1 VKEFRVM
8 FRWIAP
14 LAIAVFYSFNTSAQN
29 SNAFP
34 EDRDGFLK
42 AVTGMLTD
50 TKRDDCKET
59 AQQLEQTWSSI
70 QSSMQGDIMDIAAA
84 MRSRRMLVTPYFQKF
99 FNTVLVFQSN
109 TKDNDV
115 WDQWK
120 TMTDTVIMNLRQ
132 GNNKKYEDFLDFS
145 YALFSKH
152 ALYITPGR
160 AWKFDADIYDLM
172 LEKGVPVLKF
182 SDGSLIGVTEGDS
195 IRIDPTS
202 GTYYPL
208 EQKFIGKSG
217 RADWARVGFGTDDVY
232 VTFGKYTI
240 DCSQSQYSVD
250 SAKLYYGEYKKSNIY
265 GKFADKLLA
274 HTNAEFSTYPRFD
287 SYKKDLSFDNLAEH
301 VKVSGGMELVGAKMN
316 VYGTSD
322 QKAVIKIY
330 RFDKLLGVVARSK
343 HFDILKDKEINA
355 AQAEVKIV
363 MGKDSMIHGGVALR
377 YNIEKRELFL
387 FRGKNGIEKSPYYDY
402 YHGFEETPELIYW
415 DMNEPEV
422 IMRNIAVGGKSTVNF
437 ESFNFYR
444 AGKMDKYQGIADYNM
459 VEKIRTI
466 VDKTGSNEFYT
477 EDLAKKIDPKY
488 SVETIKPMLY
498 KLVEDGFI
506 NYDDEKEIVTVREK
520 TFRYTAAKEK
530 KIDYDNLRLESITDS
545 MNAIMDMRNYH
556 IDLGGVK
563 SLAISDSNYVVVF
576 PRGNQLTLK
585 EDRDMDF
592 SGQMFAA
599 RLDLAGDGFTFDY
612 ENYKINLAKVD
623 SVVINIPTGQRDSRG
638 KLTVGPIKSVIS
650 DVTGHLQIDTK
661 DNRSGLKRHPQF
673 PILTTTQPSFV
684 YYDNAR
690 IQGGAYTRDKF
701 YFQINPFVFDS
712 LNSYNWT
719 KIRFPGKLVSA
730 EIFPDITDQ
739 VGIQND
745 LSLGFN
751 TTKQDIPMYG
761 GKGKFTNEISLDN
774 SGLKGKG
781 TIKFVTSTTT
791 SKDIVFYPDS
801 TLARA
806 DSFVMNATVLNGNEF
821 PTVRGYKAKV
831 RWLPYEDSMLVKHD
845 SIPFTLFDG
854 KTTMKGTLVLQS
866 TGLRGSGF
874 VDWADAQLS
883 SGDIAFG
890 KNKLKADS
898 CDFLIK
904 SLDPK
909 KFALSTRDVNASINF
924 DTRVGMFKSNTDDVA
939 TVFPYNQY
947 ATSINEF
954 KWEMDNKRMTFKA
967 PPEELATFTSM
978 AKDQDSLS
986 FLGGSATYDMMSYIL
1001 KINKVPNI
1009 DIADSRIIPDSGKV
1023 VIEAEAKMRTLNKAK
1038 LVMDSINELHRFDSV
1053 TANIY
1058 GKNSLKAS
1066 GIYSFVNKSG
1076 KAQEIFCDDIGVYQD
1091 TSDKKLH
1098 LYAKGE
1104 IDDSARKFYLL
1115 PKIAFKGKAN
1125 ITSIREPVN
1134 FKGFAKLDITNPK
1147 VKAEWF
1153 SINDYVSKDSS
1164 YIHYTDPQSETR
1176 KDMTAGLV
1184 FDADSSDL
1192 YASFFNAK
1200 KSSRDKSLFVANGI
1214 VYYDDTSKAFI
1225 AGDQNKIIN
1234 EAERG
1239 NVLKYF
1245 DTKGKVYAE
1254 GKMDMGLNYGMVDA
1268 QMAGNVSYDVNKE
1281 DPVFHVALGI
1291 RFFLDEDLLAYMA
1304 QSVLKGNGGGDAADY
1319 STDEFQKAIV
1329 EFLKP
1334 KDEKAWRESM
1344 NKTGNFV
1351 QSDALPYTIFFS
1363 DVEMKWDKV
1372 TRVFYNTKP
1381 FAIAY
1386 IGKQGIGT
1394 VVPGYLEMGF
1404 KRSGDFFNLYIP
1416 AGEEDD
1422 DYWFFMSYSANIM
1435 QIAAG
1440 EKEFNAKLLE
1450 VKPEKRRVEEDG
1462 KTYAYQPGSEN
1473 KKNTFINRIKF
1484 LQEQAK
1490 PPAPKK
1496 K

>member
-1 VKEFRVM
+1 VKEIRVM

-34 EDRDGFLK
+34 DDRAGFLK
-42 AVTGMLTD
+42 AVTDMLND
-50 TKRDDCKET
+50 TRRDDCKLTADNLNNSWESLSQIQSDIIDV
-59 AQQLEQTWSSI
+59 AQQ
-70 QSSMQGDIMDIAAA
+70 
-84 MRSRRMLVTPYFQKF
+84 MRTRKMLVTPYFLKF
-99 FNTVLVFQSN
+99 FNTVLAFHE
-109 TKDNDV
+109 TTNDLSI
-115 WDQWK
+115 WDEWK
-120 TMTDTVIMNLRQ
+120 GITDTVISGLRQ
-132 GNNKKYEDFLDFS
+132 GNNKTYEEFLDFS
-145 YALFSKH
+145 YALFAKH
-152 ALYITPGR
+152 ALYFSPTKT
-160 AWKFDADIYDLM
+160 WKFESDVYDLRM
-172 LEKGVPVLKF
+172 EKNAPVLKF
-182 SDGSLIGVTEGDS
+182 TDGSIVGITEGDS
-195 IRIDPTS
+195 IRIDQTS
-202 GTYYPL
+202 GVYYPL
-208 EQKFIGKSG
+208 DQKFAG
-217 RADWARVGFGTDDVY
+217 RQGTSNWSRVGFGAEDVY
-232 VTFGKYTI
+232 VTFGAYSI

-250 SAKLYYGEYKKSNIY
+250 SAKLYYGAYLKSNIY
-265 GKFADKLLA
+265 GKFSDKLLS
-274 HTNAEFSTYPRFD
+274 HVNTEYTTYPRFD
-287 SYKKDLSFDNLAEH
+287 SYKKNLSFDNLADH
-301 VKVSGGMELVGAKMN
+301 VKVAGGLQLAGAKMN
-316 VYGTSD
+316 IYGTSD
-322 QKAVIKIY
+322 QKATLKIY
-330 RFDKLLGVVARSK
+330 RFDKLLGIVAKSK

-355 AQAEVKIV
+355 SQAEVKIV

-402 YHGFEETPELIYW
+402 YHGFEATPELFYW

-422 IMRNIAVGGKSTVNF
+422 ILRNIAVGGKSTVTF

-444 AGKMDKYQGIADYNM
+444 AGKMDKYQGIADYNL

-466 VDKTGSNEFYT
+466 VDKTGSKEFYAD
-477 EDLAKKIDPKY
+477 DLAKRIDPKY
-488 SVETIKPMLY
+488 SLETMKPMLY

-506 NYDDEKEIVTVREK
+506 DYDDEKEIVTVREK

-530 KIDYDNLRLESITDS
+530 KIDYDNIRLESITDS
-545 MNAIMDMRNYH
+545 MNAIMDMRNFN

-563 SLAISDSNYVVVF
+563 SLVLSDTNFVVLF
-576 PRGNQLTLK
+576 PRENLLTLK
-585 EDRDMDF
+585 KDRDMDF
-592 SGQMFAA
+592 SGQMFAG
-599 RLDLAGDGFTFDY
+599 RLDLSGDGFSFDY
-612 ENYKINLAKVD
+612 ENYRIDLAKVD
-623 SVVINIPTGQRDSRG
+623 SVLINIPTGQRDNRG

-650 DVTGHLQIDTK
+650 DVTGNLKIDTR
-661 DNRSGLKRHPQF
+661 DNRSGLKRHTEY
-673 PILTTTQPSFV
+673 PILTTTQASYV
-684 YYDNAR
+684 YYDNPR

-701 YFQINPFVFDS
+701 YYQLDPFIFDS

-719 KIRFPGKLVSA
+719 KIRFTGKLVSA
-730 EIFPDITDQ
+730 EIFPDI
-739 VGIQND
+739 VNPIGIQND
-745 LSLGFN
+745 LSLGFK
-751 TTKQDIPMYG
+751 TVKQDLPMYD

-774 SGLKGKG
+774 SGLKGNGK
-781 TIKFVTSTTT
+781 IRFVTSTSTA
-791 SKDIVFYPDS
+791 KEFVFFPDS
-801 TLARA
+801 TTARI
-806 DSFVMNATVLNGNEF
+806 DSFTMDATVLSGVEF
-821 PTVRGYKAKV
+821 PTVRGYQAKM

-845 SIPFTLFDG
+845 SVPFTLFDG

-883 SGDIAFG
+883 SGDIGFG

-924 DTRVGMFKSNTDDVA
+924 DTRVGVFRSNTGDEA

-967 PPEELATFTSM
+967 PPEETATFTSL
-978 AKDQDSLS
+978 AKEQDSLT
-986 FLGGSATYDMMSYIL
+986 FQGGSATYDMTNYIL
-1001 KINKVPNI
+1001 RINKIPNI
-1009 DIADSRIIPDSGKV
+1009 DVVDSRIIPDSNKV
-1023 VIEAEAKMRTLNKAK
+1023 VIEAEAKMRTLHRAR
-1038 LVMDSINELHRFDSV
+1038 LIMDSINELHTFDSV

-1058 GKNSLKAS
+1058 GKNSIKAS
-1066 GIYSFVNKSG
+1066 GVYSFVNKTG
-1076 KAQEIFCDDIGVYQD
+1076 KGQKIFCDDIGVYED
-1091 TSDKKLH
+1091 TSDRKPH
-1098 LYAKGE
+1098 LYARGV
-1104 IDDSARKFYLL
+1104 ISDSPKVFYLL
-1115 PKIAFKGKAN
+1115 PRIAFKGKAN
-1125 ITSIREPVN
+1125 ISSVREPVN

-1164 YIHYTDPQSETR
+1164 YIHFSDPQNETR
-1176 KDMTAGLV
+1176 RDVTAGLV

-1200 KSSRDKSLFVANGI
+1200 KSSRDKNLFVANGI
-1214 VYYDDTSKAFI
+1214 VYYDDSSKAFV

-1239 NVLKYF
+1239 NILKFY
-1245 DTKGKVYAE
+1245 DTRGKVYAE
-1254 GKMDMGLNYGMVDA
+1254 GKMNMGLNYGLVDA
-1268 QMAGNVSYDVNKE
+1268 QMAGSVSYDVNKE
-1281 DPVFHVALGI
+1281 DPVFHVALGL
-1291 RFFLDEDLLAYMA
+1291 RFDLDEDLLAFMA
-1304 QSVLKGNGGGDAADY
+1304 QSVLKGNGGGDVADY

-1329 EFLKP
+1329 EFLNP
-1334 KDEKAWRESM
+1334 KDEKAWRDAM

-1363 DVEMKWDKV
+1363 DVELRWDK
-1372 TRVFYNTKP
+1372 TSRVFYNTKP
-1381 FAIAY
+1381 FSLAY
-1386 IGKQGIGT
+1386 IGKQGIAT
-1394 VVPGYLEMGF
+1394 VVPGYIEMGF
-1404 KRSGDFFNLYIP
+1404 KRSGDFFNLYLP

-1435 QIAAG
+1435 QIVAG

-1450 VKPEKRRVEEDG
+1450 VKPEKRRTEENG

-1473 KKNTFINRIKF
+1473 KKNTFVNRIKF
-1484 LQEQAK
+1484 MQEEAK